1 MYACFS
7 ADLQLCPS
15 GSGASDE
22 LEQRDAD
29 THSLTPSPLPL
40 STPHTTLTSSP
51 LTARSAHYTYT
62 FVVQFSACSSADSWN
77 SESEGEGV
85 ADGPLGNFQTPRT
98 GGLNLRE
105 AMARSTT
112 VTANGKDDAKEQ
124 RSPPLGP
131 RPPVGVTNE
140 EPRPPVGVVNV
151 EPPPPM
157 GVVSKEVNDENYSDW
172 DDEEEEVDH
181 AQQTSDSAHIPAVGG
196 ASRELSAVQNGKREG
211 EEDRKEREGERRDDE
226 VGDGMGMDLEED
238 SNLSTES
245 EPDLPV
251 FGGYTPSSGP
261 RPLPQGRLPPISQG
275 ELSPS
280 RHLRTPSPTPTSP
293 TIVTPLSATTGKL
306 NKVGAS
312 KHGSQHKI

>member
-1 MYACFS
+1 MYACYS

-62 FVVQFSACSSADSWN
+62 FVVQFSACFSADSWN

-85 ADGPLGNFQTPRT
+85 ADGPLRNFQTPRT

-140 EPRPPVGVVNV
+140 ETRPPVGVVNV

-238 SNLSTES
+238 SNLSTE
-245 EPDLPV
+245 
-251 FGGYTPSSGP
+251 
-261 RPLPQGRLPPISQG
+261 
-275 ELSPS
+275 
-280 RHLRTPSPTPTSP
+280 
-293 TIVTPLSATTGKL
+293 
-306 NKVGAS
+306 
-312 KHGSQHKI
+312 

>member
-1 MYACFS
+1 M
-7 ADLQLCPS
+7 
-15 GSGASDE
+15 
-22 LEQRDAD
+22 
-29 THSLTPSPLPL
+29 
-40 STPHTTLTSSP
+40 
-51 LTARSAHYTYT
+51 
-62 FVVQFSACSSADSWN
+62 
-77 SESEGEGV
+77 
-85 ADGPLGNFQTPRT
+85 ADGPLRNFQTPRT

-140 EPRPPVGVVNV
+140 ETRPPVGVVNV

-157 GVVSKEVNDENYSDW
+157 GVVSKEVSDESYSDW
-172 DDEEEEVDH
+172 DSEEVDH
-181 AQQTSDSAHIPAVGG
+181 AQQTADSTHIPAVGG
-196 ASRELSAVQNGKREG
+196 ASRELSAVQNGKRKGEEEMKEREG

-238 SNLSTES
+238 SNLSTEP
-245 EPDLPV
+245 EPDLPM

-261 RPLPQGRLPPISQG
+261 RPLPQG

-293 TIVTPLSATTGKL
+293 TIVTPLSATTGKQS
-306 NKVGAS
+306 KVGAS
-312 KHGSQHKI
+312 KIWLTTQNLNFGVNASLHAYQSDTCNEVLSFVVT

>member
-1 MYACFS
+1 M
-7 ADLQLCPS
+7 
-15 GSGASDE
+15 
-22 LEQRDAD
+22 
-29 THSLTPSPLPL
+29 
-40 STPHTTLTSSP
+40 
-51 LTARSAHYTYT
+51 
-62 FVVQFSACSSADSWN
+62 
-77 SESEGEGV
+77 

-157 GVVSKEVNDENYSDW
+157 GVVSKEVNDESYSDW

-181 AQQTSDSAHIPAVGG
+181 AQQTSDSSHIPAVGG
-196 ASRELSAVQNGKREG
+196 ASRKLSAVQNGKREG
-211 EEDRKEREGERRDDE
+211 EEERKEREGERRDDE
-226 VGDGMGMDLEED
+226 GGDGMGMDLEED
-238 SNLSTES
+238 SNLSTKS

-261 RPLPQGRLPPISQG
+261 RPLPQDRLPPISQG

-293 TIVTPLSATTGKL
+293 TIVTPLSATTGKQS
-306 NKVGAS
+306 KVGAS
-312 KHGSQHKI
+312 KIWFTTQNLNFGVNASLHAYQSDTCNEVLPFVVT